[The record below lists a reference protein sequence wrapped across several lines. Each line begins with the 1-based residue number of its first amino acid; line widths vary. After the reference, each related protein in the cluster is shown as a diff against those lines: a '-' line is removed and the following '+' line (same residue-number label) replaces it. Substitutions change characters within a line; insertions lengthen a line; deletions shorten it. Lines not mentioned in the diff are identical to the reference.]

1 MYRRKGEGYGCRF
14 KREEGNMGAVL
25 GHAERGITVSKA
37 ITILSV
43 HAQNAIGMATIGN
56 DRAYEEYLALEM
68 GIQALQKQ
76 LVDRVPC
83 ERCDSAPPLS
93 RHCPN
98 CGAKMDL
105 NRAEAEGELQ
115 KEAQHE

>member
-1 MYRRKGEGYGCRF
+1 
-14 KREEGNMGAVL
+14 MGAVL

-43 HAQNAIGMATIGN
+43 HAQNAIGMATIYRSSSGN

>member
-1 MYRRKGEGYGCRF
+1 
-14 KREEGNMGAVL
+14 MGAVL

-43 HAQNAIGMATIGN
+43 HAQNAIGMATIYRSSSGN

-98 CGAKMDL
+98 CGRRL
-105 NRAEAEGELQ
+105 PEANQNGTL
-115 KEAQHE
+115 

>member
-1 MYRRKGEGYGCRF
+1 
-14 KREEGNMGAVL
+14 MGAVL

-76 LVDRVPC
+76 LVDRIPC
-83 ERCDSAPPLS
+83 EWCAPETTPGYYVTAELPGKGETS
-93 RHCPN
+93 EYANFCPM
-98 CGAKMDL
+98 CGRRL
-105 NRAEAEGELQ
+105 PEANQNGTL
-115 KEAQHE
+115 